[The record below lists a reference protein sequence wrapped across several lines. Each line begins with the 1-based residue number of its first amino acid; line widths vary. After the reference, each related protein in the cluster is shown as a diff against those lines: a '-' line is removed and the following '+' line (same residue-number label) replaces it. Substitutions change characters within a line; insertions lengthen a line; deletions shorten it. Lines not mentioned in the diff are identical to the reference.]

1 MLASLFPDR
10 LVHKRRDKPV
20 GCLTERLQHR
30 QKPKSPA
37 MQCKGAVQVGK
48 GGERMQF
55 DRLLFRIS
63 ALTEH
68 LTATHFQAVD
78 VGVK

>member
-1 MLASLFPDR
+1 
-10 LVHKRRDKPV
+10 
-20 GCLTERLQHR
+20 
-30 QKPKSPA
+30 
-37 MQCKGAVQVGK
+37 
-48 GGERMQF
+48 MQF

-78 VGVK
+78 VGREVDMGQKAVSAIGPRRKKASLAAVSR